1 MKIVYVVVLLLAAL
15 IQSVKSEPNRVDLP
29 VPAEDSLAQQSDG
42 KFKKIRKVKDVIV
55 YKDTLF
61 HSAFPSI
68 IRRPD
73 GELLI
78 AFRRAPERRLLG
90 EAKTVH
96 VDPNSYL
103 MLTRSRDGENWSK
116 PELLY
121 AHPFGGS
128 QDPCMLQLKDGT
140 ILCNSYAWMLV
151 RPDGIPKL
159 KKTASVINDGFVF
172 MGGYQLRSTDG
183 GKSWDGPY
191 YPPVLKQQVGYNA
204 YGERLNAHSRGAMVE
219 AQDGRIYW
227 SVAVR
232 DSEEVRKASN
242 YLLTSKDKGLTW
254 DYSGEVAVHD
264 SITFNETSLYQTPKG
279 DLVAFMRTA
288 NYDAMGCIARS
299 TDGGKTFKWQD
310 LGFKGHPLHAIRL
323 PDNRVL
329 LTYGYRFYPRG
340 LRARILN
347 AECTDFATSEEIVLR
362 TDGGTT
368 DLGYA
373 WSVMMDDNRVF
384 IAYYYNIADGTRHI
398 AGTILALE

>member
-1 MKIVYVVVLLLAAL
+1 MKFIAILVLLAGTGLQPA
-15 IQSVKSEPNRVDLP
+15 KSLSHAFVL
-29 VPAEDSLAQQSDG
+29 PAEREDSSARQTDARMKS
-42 KFKKIRKVKDVIV
+42 IRKVKDVLI

-68 IRRPD
+68 VRRPD
-73 GELLI
+73 GELLV
-78 AFRRAPERRLLG
+78 AFRRAPERRMFG

-103 MLTRSRDGENWSK
+103 MLTRSRNGETWTK

-128 QDPCMLQLKDGT
+128 QDPGLLQLRDGT
-140 ILCNSYAWMLV
+140 LLCTSYAWSLI
-151 RPDGIPKL
+151 RPDGLPNL
-159 KKTASVINDGFVF
+159 KKPVSMIHDGFVF
-172 MGGYQLRSTDG
+172 MGGYLLRSTDG
-183 GKSWDGPY
+183 AKTWEGPL
-191 YPPVLKQQVGYNA
+191 YPPAVKQEIMRDA
-204 YGERLNAHSRGAMVE
+204 YGKPIVAHSRGALLE
-219 AQDGRIYW
+219 GKDGRIYW

-232 DSEEVRKASN
+232 DSEKARKSSN
-242 YLLTSKDKGLTW
+242 YLLVSKDKGLTW
-254 DYSGEVAVHD
+254 DPSGAVAVHD
-264 SITFNETSLYQTPKG
+264 SIGFNETSLYQTPKG

-288 NYDAMGCIARS
+288 NYDGMACISRS
-299 TDGGKTFKWQD
+299 TDGGKTFQWQD
-310 LGFKGHPLHAIRL
+310 MGFKGHPLHALRL

-329 LTYGYRFYPRG
+329 LTYGYRYYPRG
-340 LRARILN
+340 LRARVLN

-373 WSVMMDDNRVF
+373 WSVMMDEKRIFV
-384 IAYYYNIADGTRHI
+384 AYYYNIADGTRHI

>member
-1 MKIVYVVVLLLAAL
+1 MKNLTIVFLLVAAFV
-15 IQSVKSEPNRVDLP
+15 QPSKSESGIRLLTSRED
-29 VPAEDSLAQQSDG
+29 DSLAHRTEVKYKS
-42 KFKKIRKVKDVIV
+42 IRKVKDVVI
-55 YKDTLF
+55 YNDTLF

-68 IRRPD
+68 VRRPD
-73 GELLI
+73 GELLV
-78 AFRRAPERRLLG
+78 AFRRAPERRMFG

-103 MLTRSRDGENWSK
+103 MLTRSRNGETWSK

-128 QDPCMLQLKDGT
+128 QDPGLLQLKDGT
-140 ILCNSYAWMLV
+140 LLCSSYAWSLI

-159 KKTASVINDGFVF
+159 KKPVSMIHDGFVF
-172 MGGYQLRSTDG
+172 MGGYLLRSKDG
-183 GKSWDGPY
+183 ARTWEEPI
-191 YPPVLKQQVGYNA
+191 YPPAVKQEIMFDA
-204 YGERLNAHSRGAMVE
+204 YGKQINAHSRGAMLE
-219 AQDGRIYW
+219 GKDGRIYW

-232 DSEEVRKASN
+232 DSEKARKSSN
-242 YLLTSKDKGLTW
+242 YLLISKDKGLTW
-254 DYSGEVAVHD
+254 DAAGAVAVHD
-264 SITFNETSLYQTPKG
+264 SIGFNETSLYQTPKG

-288 NYDAMGCIARS
+288 NYDGMACISRS

-310 LGFKGHPLHAIRL
+310 MGFKGHPLHALRL

-329 LTYGYRFYPRG
+329 LTYGYRYYPRG
-340 LRARILN
+340 LRARVLN

-373 WSVMMDDNRVF
+373 WSVMMDEKRVF